1 METTEV
7 TTDGTTKG
15 TPKGTTRGRSTRA
28 RGTLL
33 PRVRRLAPWVLAV
46 ALVAV
51 GVVGLVQADDVR
63 STASAENE
71 ALVDAAG
78 TAEVQAALTQG
89 LSRVLSY
96 DHTAPEATTAAADS
110 LLSGAA
116 REEFDTLYAGLA
128 ERAPDQEL
136 VLTARVQSVA
146 VRTLTDDTAEA
157 LVFLDQTSTRATDE
171 ESTVSAAQLAV
182 VAERDGS
189 TWTITELTPL

>member
-1 METTEV
+1 MSAV
-7 TTDGTTKG
+7 
-15 TPKGTTRGRSTRA
+15 PS
-28 RGTLL
+28 L
-33 PRVRRLAPWVLAV
+33 VRRGAPWVVAAALA
-46 ALVAV
+46 AF
-51 GVVGLVQADDVR
+51 GVVGLVQADEVR
-63 STASAENE
+63 STPSAENT
-71 ALVDAAG
+71 ALVDAPT

-89 LSRVLSY
+89 LGKVLSY
-96 DHTAPEATTAAADS
+96 DHATPEATTAAADA
-110 LLSGAA
+110 LLTGAA

-136 VLTARVQSVA
+136 VLSARVQSVA
-146 VRTLTDDTAEA
+146 VRELTGDTARA